1 MSKVADVLAE
11 LRLEQERL
19 TAELARIGRA
29 IEALEEVANPSPA
42 RSQSSDGNVSPA
54 PPAPPVKPYA
64 MLDLYSAT
72 RAYLRTVDT
81 PQTSTQ
87 IANALRA
94 GGFKTRSTRFNATVR
109 TMLRRDTARLSGI
122 SITRDH
128 KRWFV
133 RKKK

>member
-29 IEALEEVANPSPA
+29 IEALEEVANPSAARAESSEGEISPVPLPA
-42 RSQSSDGNVSPA
+42 VER
-54 PPAPPVKPYA
+54 PYA

-72 RAYLRTVDT
+72 VAYLRTVDT

-94 GGFKTRSTRFNATVR
+94 GGFKTRSARFTATVR
-109 TMLRRDTARLSGI
+109 TMLLRDAARLTGI

-133 RKKK
+133 RRKK

>member
-19 TAELARIGRA
+19 TVELARIGRA
-29 IEALEEVANPSPA
+29 IEALEEVANPSAA
-42 RSQSSDGNVSPA
+42 RSSSSDGNVSP
-54 PPAPPVKPYA
+54 PPPPPPSKPYA
-64 MLDLYSAT
+64 MMDLYEAT
-72 RAYLRTVDT
+72 RAYLQTVDT

-87 IANALRA
+87 IAQALRA
-94 GGFKTRSTRFNATVR
+94 GGFKTRSTRFTATVR
-109 TMLRRDTARLSGI
+109 TMLLRDTARLTGI

-133 RKKK
+133 RRKK